1 MKPGIII
8 IVMIHSELHNH
19 FSLINVTALLSFLKA
34 AGSSI
39 NLTVHKNSLGNNNF
53 LVDVA
58 HTHLHTFWAQ
68 GGTLQLK
75 IRGGGQGWLDSLGS
89 EILVGKDILGFF
101 KNTDLD
107 NS

>member
-1 MKPGIII
+1 MPK
-8 IVMIHSELHNH
+8 
-19 FSLINVTALLSFLKA
+19 
-34 AGSSI
+34 
-39 NLTVHKNSLGNNNF
+39 
-53 LVDVA
+53 
-58 HTHLHTFWAQ
+58 

-75 IRGGGQGWLDSLGS
+75 IRGGLLDSLGS